1 MKRLTLRTIISAGLL
16 LGLGATTT
24 FGCVAPPA
32 KSGAVATDGKFVTM
46 DQVDDSLADK
56 ITGERYQITY
66 EEDDLWH
73 GAPEG
78 ALVTIVEYS
87 DFECPY
93 CSRLAT
99 TLKTISEEYPD
110 DVRVVFKHFP
120 LSKHK
125 RAKPASEAVMAAHAQ
140 GKGWEM
146 HDLCFENA
154 TALSDEDLIR
164 YAEQVGVPDMAKFK
178 KDLADHTYGPKID
191 ADLKQ
196 GTTFAIT
203 STPSFFLNGVA
214 HKGTKSPEQL
224 KALIEEEKKV
234 AQALID
240 AGSKREE
247 VYARILRVG
256 KNSREAPKQDPK
268 AAAAAKAKQ
277 KAGARQ
283 GKPDPAKS
291 YAVPTEGRP
300 QKGLDTALV
309 TIVEYS
315 DFECPYCRKVLP
327 SLTQV
332 QEKHGDNVRVVFRQ
346 QPLPMHKQAVPAA
359 LAALAAH
366 QQGKFWE
373 MHDALFAKAESRS
386 LNEETYVALAQQLQL
401 DVDKFNAD
409 RKSPALQEIIAGD
422 QKIAAQFGAGGTP
435 AFFVNGR
442 FVSGAQPFEAFD
454 ALVTEELAKAQA
466 FAAANPK
473 IEPEK
478 LYEEMSK
485 GWETKVEVPPV
496 ADHQRRDIPLASL
509 PGKGNLKDPKLT
521 LVECSDFDCPYCV
534 RGAELVDQIF
544 AHPKYK
550 DITAFYFANFPLPMH
565 KNAEGA
571 HRAAIAAG
579 NQGKFFEMH
588 DLLFADKN
596 KRDEAAYKEMASQ
609 LGLDVAKFMADWNS
623 EATKQK
629 LADDKALCAKF
640 GVSGTPNFFINGRS
654 MRGAVPI
661 GMAEAV
667 FEEEL
672 SGGFEAKAAAAAKA
686 AADGKPADGK
696 AADGKAADGKAA
708 DGKAKDKSNNGKD
721 EEAKAK
727 AKDKAPKPE

>member
-1 MKRLTLRTIISAGLL
+1 MKRLALRTLITAGLL
-16 LGLGATTT
+16 LGFGATATV
-24 FGCVAPPA
+24 GCVAPPA
-32 KSGAVATDGKFVTM
+32 KSGAVATSGKFVTM
-46 DQVDDSLADK
+46 DQVDDSLNDK
-56 ITGERYQITY
+56 VTGDRYQITY

-73 GAPEG
+73 GAPDG

-87 DFECPY
+87 DFQCPY
-93 CSRLAT
+93 CTRLANS
-99 TLKTISEEYPD
+99 LKQISEEYPD

-120 LSKHK
+120 LQMHQQ
-125 RAKPASEAVMAAHAQ
+125 AKPASEAVLAAHAQ

-146 HDLCFENA
+146 HDLVFENQK
-154 TALSDEDLIR
+154 ALSTDDLIR

-178 KDLADHTYGPKID
+178 QDIEGHVYAAKVEADM
-191 ADLKQ
+191 KQ
-196 GTTFAIT
+196 GANFGIG
-203 STPSFFLNGVA
+203 STPSFFLNGIP
-214 HKGTKSPEQL
+214 HRGTKSPEQL
-224 KALIEEEKKV
+224 KALIEEEKKF
-234 AQALID
+234 
-240 AGSKREE
+240 
-247 VYARILRVG
+247 
-256 KNSREAPKQDPK
+256 
-268 AAAAAKAKQ
+268 
-277 KAGARQ
+277 
-283 GKPDPAKS
+283 
-291 YAVPTEGRP
+291 AVPTEGRP

-327 SLTQV
+327 TLTQI

-346 QPLPMHKQAVPAA
+346 QPLPMHKNAVPAA

-373 MHDALFAKAESRS
+373 MHDALFAKAETRA

-401 DVDKFNAD
+401 DVEKFNAD
-409 RKSPALQEIIAGD
+409 RKSPALQEMIAGD
-422 QKIAAQFGAGGTP
+422 QKIALQFGAGGTP

-442 FVSGAQPFEAFD
+442 FISGAQPFEAFD

-478 LYEEMSK
+478 LYEEMTK

-496 ADHQRRDIPLASL
+496 ADHTRRDIPVATL
-509 PGKGNLKDPKLT
+509 PGKGNLKDPKLV

-534 RGAELVDQIF
+534 RGAELVEQVF
-544 AHPKYK
+544 AHPKFK

-588 DLLFADKN
+588 DLLFADKT
-596 KRDEAAYKEMASQ
+596 KRDEAAYKDMAAQ

-629 LADDKALCAKF
+629 LADDKALCSKL

-661 GMAEAV
+661 ATAEEV
-667 FEEEL
+667 FNEEL
-672 SGGFEAKAAAAAKA
+672 SGGFEAKAAAAKA
-686 AADGKPADGK
+686 AADKAAEGKPAEGK
-696 AADGKAADGKAA
+696 PAEGKDAEGK
-708 DGKAKDKSNNGKD
+708 DKAKDKSNNGKD
-721 EEAKAK
+721 EAAKDK
-727 AKDKAPKPE
+727 AKDKKPKGDKAEAG

>member
-1 MKRLTLRTIISAGLL
+1 MKRLTLRTIIAAGLL
-16 LGLGATTT
+16 LGFGATATV
-24 FGCVAPPA
+24 GCVAPPA
-32 KSGAVATDGKFVTM
+32 KSGTVATGGKFVTM

-56 ITGERYQITY
+56 ITGDRYQITY
-66 EEDDLWH
+66 EENDLWH
-73 GAPEG
+73 GAPDG

-87 DFECPY
+87 DFQCPY
-93 CSRLAT
+93 CSRLANS
-99 TLKTISEEYPD
+99 LKQISEEYPD

-120 LSKHK
+120 LQMHQQ
-125 RAKPASEAVMAAHAQ
+125 AKPASEAVLAAHAQ

-146 HDLCFENA
+146 HDLVFENA
-154 TALSDEDLIR
+154 KALSNEDLIR
-164 YAEQVGVPDMAKFK
+164 YAEQVQVPDMAKFK
-178 KDLADHTYGPKID
+178 QELESHAYAAQID
-191 ADLKQ
+191 ADMKQ
-196 GTTFAIT
+196 GQTFGVS
-203 STPSFFLNGVA
+203 STPSFFINGVPQR
-214 HKGTKSPEQL
+214 GTKSPEQL
-224 KALIEEEKKV
+224 KALIEEEKKF
-234 AQALID
+234 AQSLID

-247 VYARILRVG
+247 VYARIMRAA
-256 KNSREAPKQDPK
+256 NTSRTAPKPDPS
-268 AAAAAKAKQ
+268 KQ
-277 KAGARQ
+277 KQKQGPRA

-300 QKGLDTALV
+300 QKGKDTALV

-327 SLTQV
+327 QLKQI
-332 QEKHGDNVRVVFRQ
+332 QEKYPEDVRVVFRQ
-346 QPLPMHKQAVPAA
+346 QPLPMHKNAIPAA

-373 MHDALFAKAESRS
+373 MHDALFAKAESKS
-386 LNEETYVALAQQLQL
+386 LNEETYIAIAQQLQL

-409 RKSPALQEIIAGD
+409 RKSPALQEMIAGD
-422 QKIAAQFGAGGTP
+422 QKIAMQFGAGGTP

-454 ALVTEELAKAQA
+454 ALVTEELGKAQKFMA
-466 FAAANPK
+466 ENKLA
-473 IEPEK
+473 PEK
-478 LYEEMSK
+478 VYDEMLK
-485 GWETKVEVPPV
+485 TWETKVEVPPV
-496 ADHQRRDIPLASL
+496 ADHQRRDIPLANL
-509 PGKGNLKDPKLT
+509 PGKGNLKDPKIT

-534 RGAELVDQIF
+534 RGAELVEQIF

-588 DLLFADKN
+588 DLLFADKT
-596 KRDEAAYKEMASQ
+596 KRDEAAYKEMAAQ
-609 LGLDVAKFMADWNS
+609 LGLDVNKFMADWNS

-640 GVSGTPNFFINGRS
+640 GVSGTPNFFVNGRS

-661 GMAEAV
+661 QMAEEV
-667 FEEEL
+667 FAEEL
-672 SGGFEAKAAAAAKA
+672 SGGFEAKQAAAAKA
-686 AADGKPADGK
+686 AADAKGGDAKGDAK
-696 AADGKAADGKAA
+696 AAEGKGDKP
-708 DGKAKDKSNNGKD
+708 KDKGNKGKD

-727 AKDKAPKPE
+727 DKGKGDKPE

>member
-1 MKRLTLRTIISAGLL
+1 MKRLTLRTIIAAGLL
-16 LGLGATTT
+16 LGLGATVTV
-24 FGCVAPPA
+24 GCVAPPA
-32 KSGAVATDGKFVTM
+32 KTGALATTGKFVTM

-56 ITGERYQITY
+56 ITGDRYQITY
-66 EEDDLWH
+66 EEGDLWH
-73 GAPEG
+73 GAPDG

-87 DFECPY
+87 DFQCPY
-93 CSRLAT
+93 CSRLANS
-99 TLKTISEEYPD
+99 LKQISEEYPD

-120 LSKHK
+120 LQMHQQ
-125 RAKPASEAVMAAHAQ
+125 AKPASEAVLAAHAQ

-146 HDLCFENA
+146 HDLVFENA
-154 TALSDEDLIR
+154 KALSNEDLIR

-178 KDLADHTYGPKID
+178 QELEGHTYGPMVD
-191 ADLKQ
+191 ADQKQ
-196 GTTFAIT
+196 GQNFGIG
-203 STPSFFLNGVA
+203 STPSFFLNGIP

-224 KALIEEEKKV
+224 KALIEEEKKF
-234 AQALID
+234 AQGLID

-247 VYARILRVG
+247 VYARIMRAA
-256 KNSREAPKQDPK
+256 KTTRAAPKPDPN
-268 AAAAAKAKQ
+268 AKGKQ
-277 KAGARQ
+277 QKKPQQ

-309 TIVEYS
+309 TIIEYS
-315 DFECPYCRKVLP
+315 DFECPFCRKVLP

-332 QEKHGDNVRVVFRQ
+332 QEKHGDQVRVVFRQ
-346 QPLPMHKQAVPAA
+346 QPLPMHKNAVPAA

-373 MHDALFAKAESRS
+373 MHDALFAAAEAKT
-386 LNEETYVALAQQLQL
+386 LNEEGIVALAQKLQL
-401 DVDKFNAD
+401 DVAKFNAD
-409 RKSPALQEIIAGD
+409 RNSPELKTMIADD
-422 QKIAAQFGAGGTP
+422 QKIAMQFGAGGTP

-442 FVSGAQPFEAFD
+442 FISGAQPFEAFD
-454 ALVTEELAKAQA
+454 ALVTEELAKAQK

-473 IEPEK
+473 VAPEK

-485 GWETKVEVPPV
+485 GWETKVEIPPV

-509 PGKGNLKDPKLT
+509 PGKGNLKDPKIT

-534 RGAELVDQIF
+534 RGAELVEQVF
-544 AHPKYK
+544 ANPKYK

-588 DLLFADKN
+588 DLLFADKT

-640 GVSGTPNFFINGRS
+640 GVSGTPNFFVNGRS
-654 MRGAVPI
+654 MRGAVPMQ
-661 GMAEAV
+661 MAAEV

-672 SGGFEAKAAAAAKA
+672 AGGFEAKAAAAKA
-686 AADGKPADGK
+686 AGDAAKPGDAKIPNDAGK
-696 AADGKAADGKAA
+696 AAEDKGDKAKADKAKDKA
-708 DGKAKDKSNNGKD
+708 DKDKSNNGKGD
-721 EEAKAK
+721 
-727 AKDKAPKPE
+727 DKPK

>member
-1 MKRLTLRTIISAGLL
+1 MKRLALRTLIAAGLL
-16 LGLGATTT
+16 LGFGATATV
-24 FGCVAPPA
+24 GCVAPPA
-32 KSGAVATDGKFVTM
+32 KSGVVATGGKFVTL
-46 DQVDDSLADK
+46 DQVDDSLNDK
-56 ITGERYQITY
+56 VTGDRYQITY

-73 GAPEG
+73 GAPDG

-87 DFECPY
+87 DFQCPY
-93 CSRLAT
+93 CTRLANS
-99 TLKTISEEYPD
+99 LKQISEEYPD

-120 LSKHK
+120 LQMHQQ
-125 RAKPASEAVMAAHAQ
+125 AKPASEAVLAAHAQ

-146 HDLCFENA
+146 HDLVFENQK
-154 TALSDEDLIR
+154 ALGPDDLIR
-164 YAEQVGVPDMAKFK
+164 YAEQIGVPDMAKFK
-178 KDLADHTYGPKID
+178 QDIEGHTYGAKVD
-191 ADLKQ
+191 ADMKQ
-196 GTTFAIT
+196 GSNFGIG
-203 STPSFFLNGVA
+203 STPSFFLNGIP
-214 HKGTKSPEQL
+214 HRGTKSPEQL
-224 KALIEEEKKV
+224 KQLIEEEKKF
-234 AQALID
+234 AQTLID

-247 VYARILRVG
+247 VYARIMRAA
-256 KNSREAPKQDPK
+256 KTTREAPKQDPK
-268 AAAAAKAKQ
+268 AAKGKQ
-277 KAGARQ
+277 KQGPRQ

-327 SLTQV
+327 SLTQI

-346 QPLPMHKQAVPAA
+346 QPLPMHKNAVPAA

-373 MHDALFAKAESRS
+373 MHDALFAKAETRA
-386 LNEETYVALAQQLQL
+386 LNDETYVAIAQQLQL

-409 RKSPALQEIIAGD
+409 RSSPALQEMIAGD
-422 QKIAAQFGAGGTP
+422 QKIAMQFGAGGTP

-442 FVSGAQPFEAFD
+442 FISGAQPFEAFD

-466 FAAANPK
+466 FMAENK
-473 IEPEK
+473 VEPEK

-485 GWETKVEVPPV
+485 NWETKVEVPPV
-496 ADHQRRDIPLASL
+496 ADHQRRDIAVASL

-521 LVECSDFDCPYCV
+521 LVECSDFDCPYCT
-534 RGAELVDQIF
+534 RGAEFVEQVF

-596 KRDEAAYKEMASQ
+596 KRDEAAYKDMAAQ
-609 LGLDVAKFMADWNS
+609 LGLDVNKFMADWNS

-629 LADDKALCAKF
+629 LADDKALCAKL

-654 MRGAVPI
+654 MRGAVPMN
-661 GMAEAV
+661 MAEEV
-667 FEEEL
+667 FNEEL
-672 SGGFEAKAAAAAKA
+672 SGGFEAKAAAAAN
-686 AADGKPADGK
+686 GKPADGK
-696 AADGKAADGKAA
+696 AEDDKADA
-708 DGKAKDKSNNGKD
+708 GKAKDKDKAKDNNGKD
-721 EEAKAK
+721 EAAKG
-727 AKDKAPKPE
+727 KDKKPKGDKAEAG